1 MTTMIER
8 FFAVDVRCFT
18 DKLADLD
25 RRIGPDARPGKDE
38 LLKELTLALVEVL
51 EACRN
56 LEAGLGDQTALVKE
70 AQFRFREAIAPW
82 FSRSWFI
89 HRALVKPRGYAGDF
103 ELLAAM
109 YDGVPKS
116 LGIGGYLDLY
126 FFSTK
131 LGRAV
136 PARLA
141 ATRQFLLDEL
151 SRRRGKVSILNVAS
165 GPCREY
171 VGGFPGAENCEIHIT
186 CVDIDPE
193 ALQFVKERVAPPLP
207 ANVELT
213 YVAYNALRM
222 ASAKA
227 NLERFGASDIIY
239 SIGLCDYISD
249 RTLVRLLAGWR
260 ESLAP
265 GGVAFVAFKD
275 GSRYRPTKYH
285 WLDDWFFFQRSEE
298 DCRSLLAQAG
308 YDMEGLAL
316 SRDTTGIIMNFVS
329 RVPSAVP
336 VRVDSNGHPSSVS
349 ANGVNGAP
357 VETARAPQP

>member
-8 FFAVDVRCFT
+8 FFAEDVRRFT
-18 DKLADLD
+18 DTLADLD
-25 RRIGPDARPGKDE
+25 RRIGPSAQPRQDE

-56 LEAGLGDQTALVKE
+56 LESRLDNQTALVKE

-89 HRALVKPRGYAGDF
+89 HRALVKPRGYAGDSD
-103 ELLAAM
+103 LLAAI

-116 LGIGGYLDLY
+116 VGIGGYLDLY

-141 ATRQFLLDEL
+141 ATRQFLLEEL
-151 SRRRGKVSILNVAS
+151 SRRSGKVSILNVAS

-171 VGGFPGAENCEIHIT
+171 AGGFPGAENCEIHLT
-186 CVDIDPE
+186 CVDIDPQ
-193 ALQFVKERVAPPLP
+193 ALEFVQQHVGPGLPP
-207 ANVELT
+207 NVELT
-213 YVAYNALRM
+213 CVAYNALRM

-227 NLERFGASDIIY
+227 NLEKFGPSDIIY

-249 RTLVRLLAGWR
+249 RTLVRLLEGWR

-265 GGVAFVAFKD
+265 GGVVFVAFKD

-285 WLDDWFFFQRSEE
+285 WLDDWFFYQRTEA

-308 YDMEGLAL
+308 YDVENLAM
-316 SRDTTGIIMNFVS
+316 SRDATGIIMNFVS
-329 RVPSAVP
+329 RRLATVP
-336 VRVDSNGHPSSVS
+336 VRIDANGHPSSVS
-349 ANGVNGAP
+349 ANGSSGAP
-357 VETARAPQP
+357 IETVRAPQP